1 MVGWT
6 LRLAPI
12 EPFSQLKLLA
22 PPADKVAVS
31 PTQTVGEEEVT
42 TNEGRGNTLI
52 CISEPDR
59 QPLLPAPLTE

>member
-12 EPFSQLKLLA
+12 EPFNQLKLLA
-22 PPADKVAVS
+22 PAADKVAVS

-42 TNEGRGNTLI
+42 INEGSGNTLS
-52 CISEPDR
+52 CISELDR
-59 QPLLPAPLTE
+59 QPLIPVPLTE